1 MDRTTT
7 PPRSI
12 VTSNATLSL
21 LEPGVIEQR
30 FHPGSQFSPAS
41 SVANK
46 AALDELCSHHGPC
59 ALILICPQGMQ
70 VNGPM
75 MNNDNYRDQR
85 HKQNIRALAMAVDS
99 QVLYMACKLY
109 FMYHPQAFETQVF
122 EEERDALAWLRG
134 VLARQGAA

>member
-1 MDRTTT
+1 
-7 PPRSI
+7 
-12 VTSNATLSL
+12 
-21 LEPGVIEQR
+21 
-30 FHPGSQFSPAS
+30 
-41 SVANK
+41 
-46 AALDELCSHHGPC
+46 
-59 ALILICPQGMQ
+59 